1 MKLCSSCQR
10 GNSDDATL
18 CQACGQFFLASGS
31 GGAAANAT
39 VRLQG
44 PSPTASRTGLQRS
57 IAVADLFARK
67 SKLRIGRAA
76 DCDLILTHPLVSRQ
90 HAELTRLP
98 DGRLWL
104 TDLGSVNGTTM
115 DGKRLVGSAAV
126 SDGVPVGIG
135 PFMFLLAGPTIWT
148 IDNSKSLRLEA
159 RGLEKSV
166 PLADGQVRKLLHN
179 INLVIEPGEF
189 VSVLGPSGSGKST
202 LMDCLN
208 GRRRA
213 TSGLVLANGQ
223 DFYRHFDSFR
233 QSLGYVPQKDIVH
246 TELTVARALYYTALL
261 RLPTDTTA
269 KELAARMQEVITL
282 MELDPHRDTLVANLS
297 GGQIK
302 RVSLGAELLARPSLL
317 YIDEATSG
325 LDAGTEARMM
335 KLFRSLADQ
344 GKSLLCITHN
354 VDNVDSCHLLVV
366 LVRGKLVFFGPPAE
380 ARSYF
385 HVARISEIYDRLAE
399 HDLEKWEKDYA
410 GSSLHEEFIVKR
422 LATAALSEQGGNAP
436 GDGSQRAAAPPLA
449 ELSGVSL
456 AQQPPHAQGTAW
468 WHQLKVLTQRYAEL
482 VLTDRRSLRLMLLQ
496 APLIAIF
503 VLAGFIGKPFQQKIP
518 VPTISDD
525 EYFVLRLVQAL
536 QRELDA
542 PARPANASGPKEET
556 LQFYVH
562 VEDQK
567 QQLSPHWLFRKL
579 RELHENPLAA
589 SLVDRTEIAL
599 VRDEGG
605 ETRTVKRTA
614 GELLAMQKALQKSHI
629 AAHLLEARETANVT
643 SPRFTYILLFLIS
656 MIVLWSG
663 CNNAAKEIVKEEAIY
678 GRERAVNLGIFPYIA
693 SKFLILSLFT
703 IIQTG
708 LLMLAV
714 YGPLHLLHAVQPAF
728 IEYNHLPAPEYMLPY
743 GEQFLVLCLL
753 AMTGV
758 ALGLLLSACVSS
770 PDRAVALLPYVL
782 IPQIILGGAIIPVR
796 DGIMQWLTWPLS
808 PEYWAF
814 RAIRTGETTLPKIL
828 AENRMAYDDTVWLP
842 CLVLATMSLTM
853 LTATAW
859 FLRRKD
865 VNRA

>member
-10 GNSDDATL
+10 GNADDATH
-18 CQACGQFFLASGS
+18 CQSCGQYFHSVNTS
-31 GGAAANAT
+31 SVENAT
-39 VRLQG
+39 VRMQ
-44 PSPTASRTGLQRS
+44 SPLPVASRTGLRRS

-67 SKLRIGRAA
+67 SKLRIGRSP
-76 DCDLILTHPLVSRQ
+76 DCDLIFTHPLVSRH
-90 HAELTRLP
+90 HAELARLP

-104 TDLGSVNGTTM
+104 TDLGSANGTTV
-115 DGKRLVGSAAV
+115 DGIRLVGSTV
-126 SDGVPVGIG
+126 VGDGVPVGIG
-135 PFMFLLAGPTIWT
+135 PFMFLLSGSTIWT

-159 RGLEKSV
+159 RGLEKLV
-166 PLADGQVRKLLHN
+166 PLADGQVRKLLDN

-223 DFYRHFDSFR
+223 DFYRHFDNFR

-261 RLPTDTTA
+261 RLPTDTSA
-269 KELAARMQEVITL
+269 KELSARMEEVISL
-282 MELDPHRDTLVANLS
+282 MELEQHSDTLVANLS

-302 RVSLGAELLARPSLL
+302 RVSLGAELIARPSLL
-317 YIDEATSG
+317 YVDEATSG

-385 HVARISEIYDRLAE
+385 RVARISEIYDRLTE
-399 HDLEKWEKDYA
+399 RELEKWEKEYA
-410 GSSLHEEFIVKR
+410 ESSLHEEFVVKR
-422 LATAALSEQGGNAP
+422 LAASALNDQSGSDLSNSARPTAPLPTTEMQNASLSMPPQP
-436 GDGSQRAAAPPLA
+436 SQ
-449 ELSGVSL
+449 SM
-456 AQQPPHAQGTAW
+456 AW

-496 APLIAIF
+496 APMIALF
-503 VLAGFIGKPFQQKIP
+503 VLAGFVGKPFQQKIP
-518 VPTISDD
+518 VPRITDD
-525 EYFVLRLVQAL
+525 EYFVLRLIQAMN
-536 QRELDA
+536 QEFEA
-542 PARPANASGPKEET
+542 TATPPGESGPKDET
-556 LQFYVH
+556 LKFQVYL
-562 VEDQK
+562 ENEK
-567 QQLSPHWLFRKL
+567 QPIPPRWLFKKL
-579 RELHENPLAA
+579 REMHDHPLSA
-589 SLVDRTEIAL
+589 SLVDKTEIAL
-599 VRDEGG
+599 EYTENG
-605 ETRTVKRTA
+605 ETKTVKRTA
-614 GELLAMQKALQKSHI
+614 GQLLAMRKALQGSQI
-629 AAHLLEARETANVT
+629 AAHLIAARETADITN
-643 SPRFTYILLFLIS
+643 PRYTYILLFLIS

-678 GRERAVNLGIFPYIA
+678 GRERAVNLGIFSYLA
-693 SKFLILSLFT
+693 SKFIILSVFT
-703 IIQTG
+703 IVQTA

-714 YGPLHLLHAVQPAF
+714 YGPLHLLHAVQPSF
-728 IEYNHLPAPEYMLPY
+728 IEHNDLPAAEYMLPY
-743 GEQFLVLCLL
+743 GEQFFVLCLL

-782 IPQIILGGAIIPVR
+782 IPQIVLGGAIIPVR
-796 DGIMQWLTWPLS
+796 DGIMEWLTWPLS

-814 RAIRTGETTLPKIL
+814 RAIRTGETTLPDIL
-828 AENRMAYDDTVWLP
+828 AENRMNYHDTVWLP
-842 CLVLATMSLTM
+842 CLVLALMSLAM
-853 LTATAW
+853 LATTAW
-859 FLRRKD
+859 FLKRKD
-865 VNRA
+865 VQ